1 MRRIGWMSVL
11 SGSVLVFAVMENE
24 AKGRSGIAKEP
35 PYAAEH
41 IDRLPSDIR
50 RSLKRLERSC
60 GKQATAAHYFSTTIA
75 AGELLFRSLHFEDF
89 ACGRREAVCRFN
101 GCLHEIYLESD
112 GRSRRVFSAYVS
124 DVKLINIGDTVGLEI
139 TGGRHTKLVWN
150 GRAFVPLY
158 LPRKDIEQ

>member
-1 MRRIGWMSVL
+1 MRTGLILMVL
-11 SGSVLVFAVMENE
+11 GTVLVFPVMENE
-24 AKGRSGIAKEP
+24 AKGRSGIAREH

-41 IDRLPSDIR
+41 IDLLPGDIK
-50 RSLKRLERSC
+50 RSLQSLERSC
-60 GKQATAAHYFSTTIA
+60 GKQDTAAHYFSTTIA

-101 GCLHEIYLESD
+101 GCLHEIYLEWG

-124 DVKLINIGDTVGLEI
+124 DVKLINIGDTIGLEI

-150 GRAFVPLY
+150 GHAFVPLH
-158 LPRKDIEQ
+158 LPRKDVEP